1 METRLCTKYANNL
14 EYILNVFW
22 IYSSDLQMRGKRK
35 SQANQRGSDSELSLL
50 PTFIVCWGIILLDL
64 CMQGIHQSLC
74 SSGRSPF
81 ETESIR
87 SFYILWLCAARS
99 LAGTVFPILKIKH
112 IGRLILLSFSGT
124 TKKLISA
131 RKPRPGDC
139 GAPIFFMKTQIFYQ
153 ELELK
158 NPQNSW
164 RSK

>member
-1 METRLCTKYANNL
+1 MGTRLCTKYTYNF

-81 ETESIR
+81 GTESIR
-87 SFYILWLCAARS
+87 SFYILWPCAARS
-99 LAGTVFPILKIKH
+99 LAGTVFSNIENKTHRTPDPPL
-112 IGRLILLSFSGT
+112 FFWND
-124 TKKLISA
+124 KKLISA
-131 RKPRPGDC
+131 WKFGPEDC
-139 GAPIFFMKTQIFYQ
+139 ECEAPIFYENMNT
-153 ELELK
+153 
-158 NPQNSW
+158 
-164 RSK
+164 